1 MYVNFIDMMFW
12 LTGPDDMERLYHSV
26 PLVGGGEGDVGE
38 EEDVENEAVS
48 HSQTEQVVNKY
59 GK

>member
-1 MYVNFIDMMFW
+1 MMFW